1 MGVSPS
7 SLVRVPNL
15 LAARTAMGGLA
26 RTSLEMLRVQEQL
39 SSGRA
44 ISRPSDDA
52 VRSSVLLTL
61 DETLERTQQRMRNF
75 QHAQSLMGTADAA
88 LAEAATLARDAISV
102 ATSQIGVGSDA
113 TTRANQSIVIG
124 SMLDEMLTTANRKF
138 TDVFVFGGAKSGAEP
153 IERFLGGFRYTG
165 RGDGLRTDLGEG
177 IGFPVTMSAEA
188 AFGALSAR
196 VKGDVD
202 LNPVLT
208 RGTRLED
215 LRGTSGR
222 GVTLGQIRATVDP
235 GGAPVT
241 VDIDLSG
248 ATTVGDVLDR
258 IESAIRLTDP
268 AALGGVFPAGAGT
281 SGEGLSL
288 SVAAG
293 YTINFADAGL
303 GTTTADLGIGG
314 FTFTNVAPTN
324 PAGAMDPKLTDF
336 TLMSDLNPSV
346 ALTYGDV
353 VFRNGSNLGTV
364 TVTAGMSIG
373 EFKQRV
379 AALGIGVRAEIS
391 AEGRGLDVVN
401 EVSGLKMAIEEGGAL
416 TATTLGIRTMKDTT
430 AISVFNDGRGVVIAD
445 GAIDPVT
452 GLPDPVRNLDF
463 RVTLRNGGTFDVDLI
478 PGDMASVATLLSR
491 INTAAAGAGFAAVFS
506 AGLSTGANGIVFA
519 DSSGPVTGQTG
530 VTTLNGHAAEDLGLL
545 EGTYTAGGTA
555 IFAGTDR
562 ARARVDSVFSTLLE
576 LQGSLSGNDQR
587 GITLAGER
595 LGQDVDVLTRARA
608 LVGSRS
614 QRVESARTRL
624 EDSNLLTEK
633 IRSELADVDYTEAA
647 TRFSLLQLA
656 QQAGLATSA
665 RSLSLTLLDFLR

>member
-1 MGVSPS
+1 MGVSPA

-15 LAARTAMGGLA
+15 LAARSAMGGLT

-61 DETLERTQQRMRNF
+61 DESLERTHQRLRNF

-88 LAEAATLARDAISV
+88 LAEGATLARDVVSIAS
-102 ATSQIGVGSDA
+102 SQIGVGSDA
-113 TTRANQSIVIG
+113 STRASQSIVVG
-124 SMLDEMLTTANRKF
+124 SMMDELLSVANRKF
-138 TDVFVFGGAKSGAEP
+138 TDVFVFGGERAGGAP

-165 RGDGLRTDLGEG
+165 RGEGLRTDLGEG

-202 LNPVLT
+202 LNPALT
-208 RGTRLED
+208 RTTRLED
-215 LRGTSGR
+215 VRGTTGR
-222 GVTLGQIRATVDP
+222 GVTVGQIRVTINP
-235 GGAPVT
+235 GVPVT
-241 VDIDLSG
+241 VDVDLTG
-248 ATTVGDVLDR
+248 AGTIGDVLDR
-258 IESAIRLTDP
+258 IESSIRATDP
-268 AALGGVFPAGAGT
+268 AALAGAFPTGAGT
-281 SGEGLSL
+281 SGESIAFNV
-288 SVAAG
+288 SAG
-293 YTINFADAGL
+293 YAITFADAGL
-303 GTTTADLGIGG
+303 GTTTADLGLSG
-314 FTFTNVAPTN
+314 FSFAAGTPSN
-324 PAGAMDPKLTDF
+324 PAGGLDPRLTDF
-336 TLMSDLNPSV
+336 TLMSELNPSV
-346 ALTYGDV
+346 AVAYGDV
-353 VFRNGSNLGTV
+353 VIRNGANVGTV
-364 TVTAGMSIG
+364 TVTATMSVG

-379 AALGIGVRAEIS
+379 AALGIGVRAEIG
-391 AEGRGLDVVN
+391 AGARTLDVVN
-401 EVSGLKMAIEEGGAL
+401 EVSGLKMAVEEGGST
-416 TATTLGIRTMKDTT
+416 TATTLGIRTLKSTT
-430 AISVFNDGRGVVIAD
+430 ALSVFNDGRGVQIAH
-445 GAIDPVT
+445 GAIDPVS
-452 GLPDPVRNLDF
+452 GLPDPVRNMDF
-463 RVTLRNGGTFDVDLI
+463 RVTLRNGGTFDVDLE
-478 PGDMASVATLLSR
+478 PADLASVSAILTK
-491 INTAAAGAGFAAVFS
+491 INAAAGVAGFGGVFS

-519 DSSGPVTGQTG
+519 DSSGPVSGSTR
-530 VTTLNGHAAEDLGLL
+530 VTSLNGHAAEDLGLL

-555 IFAGTDR
+555 IFAGGDR
-562 ARARVDSVFSTLLE
+562 ARARVDSVFSTFIE
-576 LQGSLSGNDQR
+576 LQGALNGNDQR

-624 EDSNLLTEK
+624 EDSNLLTQR